1 MLSYEEIMN
10 YCSNYRVKNGNV
22 FDNNTNQ
29 QILDK
34 DIILKVKS
42 SILLF
47 KEAKKSYQS
56 DMQQFGKVSRS
67 QELNELERQ
76 KQIAKQSND
85 KVAYNY
91 AKSSIKKIIRESS
104 LKVSP
109 EQ

>member
-1 MLSYEEIMN
+1 MLSYEKIMN

-47 KEAKKSYQS
+47 KEAKKSYQ
-56 DMQQFGKVSRS
+56 
-67 QELNELERQ
+67 
-76 KQIAKQSND
+76 
-85 KVAYNY
+85 
-91 AKSSIKKIIRESS
+91 
-104 LKVSP
+104 
-109 EQ
+109 

>member
-1 MLSYEEIMN
+1 MLSYEKIMN
-10 YCSNYRVKNGNV
+10 YCSNYRIKNGNV

-67 QELNELERQ
+67 QEDYIRKTMEKFSVHNE
-76 KQIAKQSND
+76 QSSYGIN
-85 KVAYNY
+85 K
-91 AKSSIKKIIRESS
+91 
-104 LKVSP
+104 
-109 EQ
+109 